1 MNSVNNSLS
10 YPGADKGS
18 DHNLVIMT
26 VDDIRL
32 KKIKGG
38 KKKIKLNLQKL

>member
-1 MNSVNNSLS
+1 MNSANISLG
-10 YPGADKGS
+10 YPGADIGS

-32 KKIKGG
+32 KKI
-38 KKKIKLNLQKL
+38 